1 MKKIWLIGAGPMAQ
15 DYIKVLEEL
24 DTEYT
29 VIGRGEGSAAAC
41 RKLSSK
47 EVVTGG
53 LENYLTSSPA
63 LVEYAIVAVPV
74 EELATCCT
82 ALMEYGVKHILVEKP
97 AGVDATEIHTL
108 NEQSKAL
115 NVNLLLAYNRRFYAS
130 TLMAEKMIQE
140 DGGVTST
147 HFEFTEWSHVIE
159 TLKKPEAIFQKWFLG
174 NSTHVVDLAFYL
186 AGAPEELSAYT
197 KGSLSWHESASVF
210 VGAGTT
216 NKGALFSY
224 HANWEAPGR
233 WQVEVLTKKHRY
245 VFKPM
250 EELRIIKIGS
260 VKEESV
266 DIDYTLDKDFKPG
279 LYKQTEAFLANDFS
293 KHCNIE
299 EQNTKID
306 FYYKMANYI

>member
-1 MKKIWLIGAGPMAQ
+1 MSKIWIIGTGPMAQ
-15 DYIKVLEEL
+15 DYIKVLEGL
-24 DTEYT
+24 NIEYT
-29 VIGRGEGSAAAC
+29 VIGRGESSASAC

-53 LENYLTSSPA
+53 LDNYLTSNPA
-63 LVEYAIVAVPV
+63 VAEYAIVAVPV
-74 EELATCCT
+74 EELEACCIS
-82 ALMEYGVKHILVEKP
+82 LMNYGTKHILVEKP

-108 NEQSKAL
+108 NEQAKTL
-115 NVNLLLAYNRRFYAS
+115 HVNLLLAYNRRFYAS

-140 DGGVTST
+140 DGGVTSI

-174 NSTHVVDLAFYL
+174 NSTHVVDLAFHL

-245 VFKPM
+245 IFKPM
-250 EELRIIKIGS
+250 EELKIIKIGS

-266 DIDYTLDKDFKPG
+266 DIDYTLDKEFKPG
-279 LYKQTEAFLANDFS
+279 LYKQTEAFLEKDFS
-293 KHCNIE
+293 KHCSIS
-299 EQNTKID
+299 EQSDKID
-306 FYYKMANYI
+306 NYYRMANYT